1 MYKLRP
7 MTPRYSFAYGSNT
20 DALDWRDWCARHGHD
35 PAAIRPIGPGILPDT
50 RLAFD
55 FFSRSRGGGALN
67 FESRLG
73 GFIEGVVLKV
83 SAAGWQAL
91 DQKEGAPHAYQR
103 RTRHIILPDGAALEA
118 IAYQVIP
125 ERQQG
130 FVAPPATYLNAVRRG
145 FAAHGLHPHPLE
157 AAAHG
162 EEGCHHLPDV
172 FVYGTLMQGGF
183 WHAEAAKAGIAAITS
198 AQAAGTLFD
207 LGDYPALTLGA
218 ATPIQGEI
226 LTFQDIASALPILD
240 EIEDAAPNGGNSGMY
255 RRTIVTVTDQAGQ
268 HRRAWAYVMAPEKL
282 KSAPII
288 ASGDWRAH
296 DAKKRAG

>member
-1 MYKLRP
+1 

-20 DALDWRDWCARHGHD
+20 DEQDWRDWCARHGHD
-35 PAAIRPIGPGILPDT
+35 PAAIRPIGPGILPDA

-55 FFSRSRGGGALN
+55 FFSPSRGGGALN
-67 FESRLG
+67 FQSRLG
-73 GFIEGVVLKV
+73 GFIEGVVLEV
-83 SAAGWQAL
+83 SEAGWRML

-103 RTRHIILPDGAALEA
+103 RTRHIILPDGEALEA
-118 IAYQVIP
+118 IAYQVVP

-130 FVAPPATYLNAVRRG
+130 FVAPPEPYLNAVQRG
-145 FAAHGLHPHPLE
+145 FASHGLHPDPLE
-157 AAAHG
+157 AAARG

-183 WHAEAAKAGIAAITS
+183 WHGPAAKAGIAAITP
-198 AQAAGTLFD
+198 AQANGTLFD

-226 LTFQDIASALPILD
+226 LTFKDIATALPILD
-240 EIEDAAPNGGNSGMY
+240 EIEDAAPDGGTSGMY
-255 RRTIVTVTDQAGQ
+255 RRTIMTVTDQAGQ
-268 HRRAWAYVMAPEKL
+268 RRRAWAYVMAPESL
-282 KSAPII
+282 GAAPII

-296 DAKKRAG
+296 QRDKRGG

>member
-1 MYKLRP
+1 MS
-7 MTPRYSFAYGSNT
+7 PRYSFAYGSNT
-20 DALDWRDWCARHGHD
+20 DEQDWRGWCARNDHD
-35 PAAIRPIGPGILPDT
+35 PAAIHPISPGILPDA
-50 RLAFD
+50 RLTFD

-67 FESRLG
+67 FQSRLG
-73 GFIEGVVLKV
+73 GFIEGVVLEV

-103 RTRHIILPDGAALEA
+103 RTRHIILPDGEALEA
-118 IAYQVIP
+118 IAYQVTP

-145 FAAHGLHPHPLE
+145 FAAHGLHPQPVE
-157 AAAHG
+157 AAARD

-183 WHAEAAKAGIAAITS
+183 WHGPAAKAGITAITP
-198 AQAAGTLFD
+198 AQATGALFD

-240 EIEDAAPNGGNSGMY
+240 EIEDAAPDGGTSGMY
-255 RRTIVTVTDQAGQ
+255 RRTIMTVMDQDGQ
-268 HRRAWAYVMAPEKL
+268 RRRAWAYVMAPQNL
-282 KSAPII
+282 GAAHTI

-296 DAKKRAG
+296 YARKRAG

>member
-1 MYKLRP
+1 MI
-7 MTPRYSFAYGSNT
+7 PRYSFAYGSNT

-35 PAAIRPIGPGILPDT
+35 PAAIRPIGPGLLPDA

-67 FESRLG
+67 FQSRLG
-73 GFIEGVVLKV
+73 GFIEGVVLEV
-83 SAAGWQAL
+83 SEAGWQML

-103 RTRHIILPDGAALEA
+103 RTRHIILPDGEALEA
-118 IAYQVIP
+118 IAYQVVP

-130 FVAPPATYLNAVRRG
+130 FVVPPAAYLNAVQRG
-145 FAAHGLHPHPLE
+145 FASHGLHPDPLE
-157 AAAHG
+157 AAARG
-162 EEGCHHLPDV
+162 EEGCHQLPDV

-183 WHAEAAKAGIAAITS
+183 WHGPAAKAGIAAITP
-198 AQAAGTLFD
+198 AQANGTLFD

-226 LTFQDIASALPILD
+226 LTFQDIATALPILD
-240 EIEDAAPNGGNSGMY
+240 EIEDAAPDGSPSGMY
-255 RRTIVTVTDQAGQ
+255 RRTIMTVTDQAGRR
-268 HRRAWAYVMAPEKL
+268 RRAWAYVMAPQNL
-282 KSAPII
+282 GAAPII

-296 DAKKRAG
+296 QRDKRGG

>member
-1 MYKLRP
+1 

-35 PAAIRPIGPGILPDT
+35 PAAIRPIGPGILPDA

-55 FFSRSRGGGALN
+55 FFGRGRGGGVLN
-67 FESRLG
+67 FQTRPG
-73 GFIEGVVLKV
+73 GFVEGVVLEV
-83 SAAGWQAL
+83 SEAGWRAL
-91 DQKEGAPHAYQR
+91 DQKEGTPHAYQR
-103 RTRHIILPDGAALEA
+103 RTRHIILPDGEALEA
-118 IAYQVIP
+118 IAYQVVP

-130 FVAPPATYLNAVRRG
+130 FVAPPVAYLNAVRRG
-145 FAAHGLHPHPLE
+145 FATHGLHPDPLE
-157 AAAHG
+157 AAARG

-183 WHAEAAKAGIAAITS
+183 WHGPAAKAGITAITP
-198 AQAAGTLFD
+198 ALATGTLFD

-240 EIEDAAPNGGNSGMY
+240 EIEDAAPDGGTSGMY
-255 RRTIVTVTDQAGQ
+255 RRTIMTVTDHAGQ
-268 HRRAWAYVMAPEKL
+268 RRRAWAYVMAPESL
-282 KSAPII
+282 GAAPII

-296 DAKKRAG
+296 QRHKRGS